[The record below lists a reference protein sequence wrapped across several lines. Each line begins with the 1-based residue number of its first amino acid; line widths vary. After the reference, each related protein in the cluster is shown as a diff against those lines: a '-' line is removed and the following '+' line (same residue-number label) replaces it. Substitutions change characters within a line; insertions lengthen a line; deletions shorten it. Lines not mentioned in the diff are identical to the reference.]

1 MLLAFFAF
9 RPEIGAGLIA
19 IARGFSIAGWMIV
32 E

>member
-9 RPEIGAGLIA
+9 WPDFGAGLIA
-19 IARGFSIAGWMIV
+19 IARGFSIAGLMIA